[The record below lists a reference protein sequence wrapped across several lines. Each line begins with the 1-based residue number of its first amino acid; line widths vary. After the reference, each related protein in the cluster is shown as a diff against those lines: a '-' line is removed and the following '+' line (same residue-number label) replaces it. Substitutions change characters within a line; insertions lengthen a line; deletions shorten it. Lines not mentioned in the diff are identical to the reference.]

1 MIKGAIDDKGH
12 VFRGEYKPH
21 EFGKITV
28 WQMKN
33 LFGYREKPRPMS
45 DIDAF
50 WLRSRILGQSEFEI
64 WRRWADEV
72 KPFLE
77 MKR

>member
-1 MIKGAIDDKGH
+1 MILGAINDKGETL
-12 VFRGEYKPH
+12 RGQYKPA

-33 LFGYREKPRPMS
+33 LFGYKGRGKSVSEW
-45 DIDAF
+45 DAYY
-50 WLRSRILGQSEFEI
+50 LRMKILKHSEFEI

-77 MKR
+77 IKR